1 MKVQDKVQQKRVLKS
16 SQSGGCALYNS
27 IKPSLKTTDA
37 AAALTLR
44 IPQ

>member
-1 MKVQDKVQQKRVLKS
+1 MIAAVVV
-16 SQSGGCALYNS
+16 LYNN
-27 IKPSLKTTDA
+27 IKASLKTTDA